1 MITAATTLGHIAQRP
16 RRTEVRDRIALAVR
30 QHVVGH
36 GHQRILLD
44 KHRAVLAHEGQPVDV
59 GIDHH
64 AQIGLLADDRRGDL
78 RQVLGQRFRIVG
90 ELARRL
96 AVEFHDLAAQLAQQ
110 LRDHDAS
117 HRVDGVDHHLEAF
130 APHSVDID
138 QRQGEH
144 PTDMFVVERFARKHM
159 PQCVDLGKFEVA
171 SFGQLQHALAL
182 GIGEELAV
190 GIEQFQRVPL
200 ARIVRGG
207 NDDAAVG
214 LVGRDG
220 QLHAGRRA
228 EPHVDHV
235 GAAAE
240 QGALDQVAHHFARKT
255 CVAADDDPQAALFA
269 LAQKTDVGSGEF
281 HDVERGQIV
290 ARAAADRTA
299 DTRDGFDEC
308 HV

>member
-1 MITAATTLGHIAQRP
+1 
-16 RRTEVRDRIALAVR
+16 
-30 QHVVGH
+30 
-36 GHQRILLD
+36 
-44 KHRAVLAHEGQPVDV
+44 
-59 GIDHH
+59 
-64 AQIGLLADDRRGDL
+64 
-78 RQVLGQRFRIVG
+78 
-90 ELARRL
+90 
-96 AVEFHDLAAQLAQQ
+96 
-110 LRDHDAS
+110 
-117 HRVDGVDHHLEAF
+117 
-130 APHSVDID
+130 
-138 QRQGEH
+138 
-144 PTDMFVVERFARKHM
+144 
-159 PQCVDLGKFEVA
+159 
-171 SFGQLQHALAL
+171 
-182 GIGEELAV
+182 
-190 GIEQFQRVPL
+190 L

-255 CVAADDDPQAALFA
+255 CVAADDNPQAALFA